1 MEMNLVDMYRTAAAE
16 RGSDAAITF
25 ARPPFEG
32 LTLSWRDLMD
42 RAGALAEELSDAGVG
57 SETRIAM
64 MAVDHPNAVPAVL
77 AMWQLDSIPI
87 MVDPEWG
94 ESIRAGVISHSRA
107 GVVVHVDDRLT
118 VEPLD
123 ARPADRPDLPPGT
136 AAVAYTSGSTGAPK
150 GIPLRHDRLV
160 AALHASAS
168 TIVAF
173 RGGPP
178 RRVASSM
185 RLSGVGVLG
194 LQYLWSAAFGAEVV
208 VLPPLDLATVGGYWE
223 DIGRHEIDQAILV
236 PPLFE
241 LLLRAS
247 NPGEHEHRPLF
258 FNASGPIP
266 TKTHERFMQ
275 RFDAPILNCYGL
287 TETTF
292 ACMVGDTDE
301 RGKTTQAVGRP
312 DLVQIRLRGHD
323 GTEVLGAGEGEVEVS
338 GPTVSDGYYDNEEA
352 NAALFNGKWLRTG
365 DLARRDETG
374 KYWIV
379 GRLKDAVMKGGSTVY
394 LTEVEEACLALD
406 GVLEAVAVRADL
418 PGGIEDLGI
427 VVRPVDGT
435 EPDSRELKAALE
447 RALGTGRSPRRVVLT
462 DRPLPRIGQNK
473 IDRRSAQDLW
483 SELTS
488 AAAGA
493 GS

>member
-1 MEMNLVDMYRTAAAE
+1 MNLVDIYRTAAAE
-16 RGSDAAITF
+16 RGSEAAITF

-32 LTLSWRDLMD
+32 VTLTWSDLIG
-42 RAGALAEELSDAGVG
+42 RAEALAGDLSAEGVSSG
-57 SETRIAM
+57 TRVAT
-64 MAVDHPNAVPAVL
+64 MAVDHPNTLPALL
-77 AMWQLDSIPI
+77 AMWHLGAIPI

-94 ESIRAGVISHSRA
+94 DSIRAGVISHSRTDA
-107 GVVVHVDDRLT
+107 IVHVDDRLT
-118 VEPLD
+118 VEPVD
-123 ARPADRPDLPPGT
+123 ARSADRPDLPPGT

-160 AALHASAS
+160 AALHASAD

-178 RRVASSM
+178 KRVASSM

-208 VLPPLDLATVGGYWE
+208 VLPPLDLATAGGYWE
-223 DIGRHEIDQAILV
+223 DIVRHEIDLAILV

-247 NPGEHEHRPLF
+247 SLGEHERLPLF
-258 FNASGPIP
+258 INASGPIP
-266 TKTHERFMQ
+266 AKTHERFME
-275 RFDAPILNCYGL
+275 RFGVPVLNCYGL

-301 RGKTTQAVGRP
+301 RGKTTRAVGRP
-312 DLVQIRLRGHD
+312 DLVRIRLRGHD
-323 GTEVLGAGEGEVEVS
+323 GAEVLGAGEGEVEVS
-338 GPTVSDGYYDNEEA
+338 GPTVSDGYYDNDEA
-352 NAALFNGKWLRTG
+352 NAALFEGQWLRTG

-394 LTEVEEACLALD
+394 LTEVEEVCLALD

-427 VVRPVDGT
+427 IVRPVDGA
-435 EPDSRELKAALE
+435 EPDAQELKAALE
-447 RALGTGRSPRRVVLT
+447 QALGAGRSPRRVVLT

-473 IDRRSAQDLW
+473 IDRRSAQALW
-483 SELTS
+483 TDLTS
-488 AAAGA
+488 AVAGA